1 MASKVAEVNSPLI
14 AALPMYDFPALLG
27 THDSLWSR
35 LKRHFEQ
42 AGVADVPVGL
52 TRNTDHEKIWTD
64 PHLLFGQACEF
75 PLAKYFPQRTRHVA
89 TPRYSAPGCQGGTY
103 RSALLVR
110 GDDPATRIVDLRG
123 RRCVI
128 NELHSNSGMNLLR
141 AAIAPIAGG
150 PKFFGSLWVSSS
162 HRQSVQAVA
171 AGEADVCAVDC
182 VTKAHLQR
190 LYPSE
195 GIGSLRILDW
205 TVATPSLPLIT
216 AATVSDATLANI
228 RTALHALTQDPAFD
242 EFRDVLFLDG
252 FDLAP
257 VSEYSAAL
265 HLEREAS
272 RWGYPDLN

>member
-1 MASKVAEVNSPLI
+1 MASEAADMGGPLI
-14 AALPMYDFPALLG
+14 AALPMYDFPALVR

-35 LKRHFEQ
+35 LKRQFEQ
-42 AGVADVPVGL
+42 AGVAGVPVGL
-52 TRNTDHEKIWTD
+52 TRNRDHEDIWTD

-89 TPRYSAPGCQGGTY
+89 TPRYSAPGCHGGTY

-110 GDDPATRIVDLRG
+110 KHDPATQITDLRG

-150 PKFFGSLWVSSS
+150 PKFFESMRVSGS

-195 GIGSLRILDW
+195 GIGSLRVLDW
-205 TVATPSLPLIT
+205 TAATPSLPFIT
-216 AATVSDATLANI
+216 AATVGDATVASI
-228 RTALHALTQDPAFD
+228 RAALHALTLDPAFD
-242 EFRDVLFLDG
+242 EFRDELFLEG

-257 VSEYSAAL
+257 VSEYSEAL

-272 RWGYPDLN
+272 RWGYPNLN